1 MPPSFI
7 EAPTR
12 KLTVFAQDPNVR
24 GGGGRI
30 LTTKLT
36 IPAEYL
42 RDGPAG
48 HRVHVIDYDASR
60 DRLLAPGPVRDHDP
74 FEDENPNTLVG
85 NPHFHA
91 QNVYAIVMSTLAHF
105 ERALGRRVQWGFR
118 GHQIK
123 IAPHGFADAN
133 AYYSREDEALM
144 FGYFPGQ
151 KGTVFTCLSHDIVA
165 HEATHALLDGL
176 RRSYLLPS
184 SPQQAAFHEGFAD
197 VVALLSVFK
206 QREVVDAVL
215 TPAKKHSSN
224 GLVLDRRALTVAQL
238 RETALISLAEEMG
251 EELSGVRGD
260 ALRKS
265 AKLSRSPRHL
275 KDRTECHDLG
285 EVLAAAMLN
294 AFLEVWV
301 RRLFPYGTR
310 GVQRLDRAHVVDEG
324 ATAAEHL
331 LTMAVRAL
339 DYCPPV
345 DLQFGDFL
353 SALLTADTEVHPD
366 DSKYGYR
373 EVLKKIFAEYGVAPS
388 ATAWGSK
395 TGLWMPPEQDVRYD
409 GTSHEEMSRDPEAA
423 FKFIWQNRDVLR
435 LDTNAYTYVESIR
448 PTIRMNGLG
457 FPLRETVVE
466 YVQVLDLRADEL
478 KAYGLKAPEGMAPW
492 QLVRLY
498 GGGTLHYDDRGLLKL
513 NIGSGVRSE
522 RQTDRLEYLFETG
535 HFNEEGAV
543 RTDLA
548 RLHRI
553 RSGAPSL
560 RDPYLPAGGTA

>member
-1 MPPSFI
+1 MPAPI
-7 EAPTR
+7 TEAPTR
-12 KLTVFAQDPNVR
+12 KLTVFAQDPDIRAKGKV
-24 GGGGRI
+24 
-30 LTTKLT
+30 LTTRVT
-36 IPAEYL
+36 VPAEYL

-48 HRVHVIDYDASR
+48 HRVHVIDYDAST
-60 DRLLAPGPVRDHDP
+60 DRLLAPRRVRDTDP
-74 FEDENPNTLVG
+74 FEDANPNSLVG

-123 IAPHGFADAN
+123 VAPHAFADAN

-144 FGYFPGQ
+144 FGYFPGA
-151 KGTVFTCLSHDIVA
+151 KGTVFTCLSYDIVA

-206 QREVVDAVL
+206 QREVVDTVL
-215 TPAKKHSSN
+215 TPAKKDIADGRVIKKS
-224 GLVLDRRALTVAQL
+224 GLTVPVL
-238 RETALISLAEEMG
+238 RETALLMLAEQMG
-251 EELSGVRGD
+251 GELSGVRGD

-265 AKLSRSPRHL
+265 AKLTRSKTHL
-275 KDRTECHDLG
+275 AQYTECHDLG

-301 RRLFPYGTR
+301 RRLFPYQNR
-310 GVQRLDRAHVVDEG
+310 GVERLDRAHVVDEG

-331 LTMAVRAL
+331 LTMAIRAL

-353 SALLTADTEVHPD
+353 SALLTADTDVHPD

-373 EVLKKIFAEYGVAPS
+373 EVLTQIFAEYGIRPTA
-388 ATAWGSK
+388 AAWGSR
-395 TGLWMPPEQDVRYD
+395 TGLWMPPEEDVRYD

-423 FKFIWQNRDVLR
+423 FKFIWQNRDLLR
-435 LDTNAYTYVESIR
+435 LDPNAYTYVESIR
-448 PTIRMNGLG
+448 PTIRTNGLG

-478 KAYGLKAPEGMAPW
+478 KGHGLKAPKGMAPW
-492 QLVRLY
+492 QPVRLY
-498 GGGTLHYDDRGLLKL
+498 GGGTLHFDDRGLLKL

-522 RQTDRLEYLFETG
+522 RQNARLQYLFETG
-535 HFNEEGAV
+535 HFDEEGAV

-560 RDPYLPAGGTA
+560 RDPYLPAGGVA